1 MVAGTQVSLG
11 SRNVARRG
19 HWGHVWGQ
27 RREVQV
33 VRVSAAPITHN
44 NVSETTQVSTKASD
58 PQPMRGSDQ
67 SMKGSDQPMRG
78 SNQPMRC
85 SDQPMR
91 GSDQPMRG
99 GRTQVSTQASD
110 PHSDVCC
117 SLGPDP
123 GDVWA

>member
-44 NVSETTQVSTKASD
+44 IVNERRPAG
-58 PQPMRGSDQ
+58 P
-67 SMKGSDQPMRG
+67 
-78 SNQPMRC
+78 RC
-85 SDQPMR
+85 QHKLVIPSQ
-91 GSDQPMRG
+91 
-99 GRTQVSTQASD
+99 
-110 PHSDVCC
+110 
-117 SLGPDP
+117 
-123 GDVWA
+123 